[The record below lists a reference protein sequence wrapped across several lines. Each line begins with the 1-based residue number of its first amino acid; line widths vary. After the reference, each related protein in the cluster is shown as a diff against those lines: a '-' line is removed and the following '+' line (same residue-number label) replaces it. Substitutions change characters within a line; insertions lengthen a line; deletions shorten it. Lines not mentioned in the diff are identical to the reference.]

1 MTTAHIHMQKRV
13 FAIAAAILLI
23 ALSLGAMAL
32 TDASSIGFELSIE
45 PTTLKAPGPVTVKA
59 TVTNKGTEDIT
70 VPMTLYDADDKIVT
84 AAFDGGV
91 LSLLK
96 AGESREYSGQ
106 WTVSQKYLDAGK
118 FSFNLRLNTTDAS
131 GAIAQVSIPASATI
145 VYEGEKVELSVSRSI
160 RPEVVRSNGTVTVSY
175 DLVNNGTVKLTDIIV
190 KENTLISTRSQTV
203 KTLEPGAS
211 AKLIFEKT
219 VGSAGVES
227 SALITYYREGAKTQL
242 RQTLESVQIPLAKPG
257 FSAELAADKTSL
269 SIGEKATLTL
279 TLKNDGNISYTGI
292 KVTDARLGEVFSGL
306 SLAAGETLVQTKE
319 IIMETTTTFRFNI
332 TLSDNT
338 GVTQSQTTN
347 ELKISAYNEGQMMRL
362 NAQLTA
368 DRENVSALPGLVRMS
383 VTITNDSNTTAKPV
397 NLYHGGVQI
406 ASIAEMAPGQTNTVT
421 REFNISQA
429 GKFRF
434 EVRTVDALDNTVSFD
449 SNEISIGYEPPTPA
463 PTQQAQPTVAPVVTY
478 SPIPV
483 SGDDSPLAKG
493 KNALLILT
501 AAVGVL
507 LAGSL
512 ALFLIS
518 SLIRARTRK
527 QSDTAYDHLE
537 LQPKRDY
544 ADPDTYQGEDDAR
557 QAQDKPD
564 GKPEEMAAPV
574 ARQVKEEDLPHH
586 KYLNEDAPKA
596 EPVRRDE
603 SVLTTPDDAGDSAG
617 ESDISE
623 EGAYQMVRDSK
634 DAASQTPVPQ
644 QRKPRRRAA
653 KPHQLPEDEE

>member
-1 MTTAHIHMQKRV
+1 M
-13 FAIAAAILLI
+13 
-23 ALSLGAMAL
+23 
-32 TDASSIGFELSIE
+32 
-45 PTTLKAPGPVTVKA
+45 
-59 TVTNKGTEDIT
+59 
-70 VPMTLYDADDKIVT
+70 
-84 AAFDGGV
+84 
-91 LSLLK
+91 
-96 AGESREYSGQ
+96 
-106 WTVSQKYLDAGK
+106 
-118 FSFNLRLNTTDAS
+118 
-131 GAIAQVSIPASATI
+131 
-145 VYEGEKVELSVSRSI
+145 
-160 RPEVVRSNGTVTVSY
+160 
-175 DLVNNGTVKLTDIIV
+175 
-190 KENTLISTRSQTV
+190 
-203 KTLEPGAS
+203 
-211 AKLIFEKT
+211 
-219 VGSAGVES
+219 
-227 SALITYYREGAKTQL
+227 
-242 RQTLESVQIPLAKPG
+242 
-257 FSAELAADKTSL
+257 
-269 SIGEKATLTL
+269 
-279 TLKNDGNISYTGI
+279 
-292 KVTDARLGEVFSGL
+292 
-306 SLAAGETLVQTKE
+306 
-319 IIMETTTTFRFNI
+319 
-332 TLSDNT
+332 
-338 GVTQSQTTN
+338 
-347 ELKISAYNEGQMMRL
+347 
-362 NAQLTA
+362 
-368 DRENVSALPGLVRMS
+368 
-383 VTITNDSNTTAKPV
+383 
-397 NLYHGGVQI
+397 
-406 ASIAEMAPGQTNTVT
+406 
-421 REFNISQA
+421 
-429 GKFRF
+429 
-434 EVRTVDALDNTVSFD
+434 DALDNTVSFD
-449 SNEISIGYEPPTPA
+449 SNEISIGYEQPA
-463 PTQQAQPTVAPVVTY
+463 PSPTQQAQPTVAPVVTY

-586 KYLNEDAPKA
+586 KYLNEDVPKA

-623 EGAYQMVRDSK
+623 EGGYQMVRVSK